1 MKENKI
7 NVKIILEDGE
17 KVCKAN
23 IGDNLLDVIRKN
35 NIDVLGN
42 FYETHEMTRVSKDGV
57 AKSLAKIEILL
68 K

>member
-23 IGDNLLDVIRKN
+23 IGDNLLDVIRK
-35 NIDVLGN
+35 I
-42 FYETHEMTRVSKDGV
+42 
-57 AKSLAKIEILL
+57 I
-68 K
+68 

>member
-23 IGDNLLDVIRKN
+23 IGESFRCYK
-35 NIDVLGN
+35 
-42 FYETHEMTRVSKDGV
+42 K
-57 AKSLAKIEILL
+57 K
-68 K
+68 